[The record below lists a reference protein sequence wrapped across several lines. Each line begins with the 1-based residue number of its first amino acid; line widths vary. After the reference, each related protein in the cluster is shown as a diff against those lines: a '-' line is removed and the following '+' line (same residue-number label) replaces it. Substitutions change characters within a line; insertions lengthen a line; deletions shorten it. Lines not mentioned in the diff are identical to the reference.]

1 MTSMKNISI
10 KSLLKEYDPFDIEKA
25 LIVNHIRHY
34 QYSLDIY
41 PALCEYV
48 SSSNVN
54 QKLADDIA
62 ALHHVSL
69 DDIIIDWALEQL
81 NDEILPMTKRQMVLF
96 LLLLILLII

>member
-69 DDIIIDWALEQL
+69 DDIIIDMELL
-81 NDEILPMTKRQMVLF
+81 IPSNDKKTMVLF